1 MRKIRRLSLRVVSAA
16 RSRAIVNGL
25 IARVTRLNPMS
36 ETEKINLLDL
46 NRAGLEAFFVACD
59 EKPFRAR
66 QLMQWVHQRG
76 VIDFEQM
83 SDMSKGLRGFL
94 SEHCC
99 IELPQVISAQRS
111 HDGTRKWLLSMDGSE
126 NAVECVLIPEKS
138 RMTLCVSSQVGCTLN
153 CSFCSTAKQGFN
165 RNLSTAEIIAQL
177 HLAHHSLLKEG
188 HSQGVTN
195 VVMMGMGEPLL
206 NFDAVTAA
214 VDMMCDDYAYA
225 LSKRRVTISTAGVVP
240 AMEKLDQVT
249 DVALAVSL
257 HAPNDELRNQ
267 LVPINKKYPIHQLL
281 AACHSY
287 IDGYKSRKI
296 TFEYV
301 MLKGVNDSLEH
312 ARQLARLIQGIPC
325 KLNLIPFNPYPHAIY
340 QCSDKEDIDKFR
352 DYTSS
357 KGIITVT
364 RRARGEDID
373 AACGQLVGAFHDRSR
388 RSEKYQLSLRDIEG
402 VSIAH

>member
-1 MRKIRRLSLRVVSAA
+1 M
-16 RSRAIVNGL
+16 
-25 IARVTRLNPMS
+25 P
-36 ETEKINLLDL
+36 ETEKFNLLNL
-46 NRAGLEAFFVACD
+46 NRAALEVFFQSNG
-59 EKPFRAR
+59 EKSFRAR

-76 VIDFEQM
+76 VTDFDQM
-83 SDMSKGLRGFL
+83 TDMSKTLRQFL
-94 SEHCC
+94 NQHCC
-99 IELPQVISAQRS
+99 IELPRVITAQKS
-111 HDGTRKWLLSMDGSE
+111 SDGTRKWLLSVDDSD

-165 RNLSTAEIIAQL
+165 RNLTTAEIIAQL
-177 HLAHHSLLKEG
+177 HLVHHSLLAEG
-188 HSQGVTN
+188 SSGVSN

-206 NFDAVTAA
+206 NFDAVIAA

-240 AMEKLDQVT
+240 AMRQLEQVT

-257 HAPNDELRNQ
+257 HAPNDRLRNQ
-267 LVPINKKYPIHQLL
+267 LVPINRKYPISELL
-281 AACHSY
+281 QACHSY

-301 MLKGVNDSLEH
+301 MLDGINDSLEH
-312 ARQLARLIQGIPC
+312 ARQLVSLIGDIPC

-340 QCSDKEDIDKFR
+340 QCSEQDAIDRFR
-352 DYTSS
+352 DYTSG
-357 KGIITVT
+357 KGIITLT
-364 RRARGEDID
+364 RRARGDDID

-388 RSEKYQLSLRDIEG
+388 RSEKYQLSLKDIEG
-402 VSIAH
+402 VSLAH